1 MSALVFDS
9 VSIRYGTAGSAAT
22 IVRSSSLEVPYGRIV
37 GLVGESGSGKSTLAK
52 AAVRLVEPF
61 EGRVTL
67 GGHDI
72 RSLPRGSRPIHMV
85 FQDPFSSLN
94 PRMSVGESIAEAI
107 RPGRFNRAGRG
118 REVERL
124 LELVQLDPRLAHVL
138 PHEMSG
144 GQRQRVA
151 LARAL
156 AAEPKVVV
164 ADEMTSALDVSV
176 QGAMLNLIKAL
187 RSALDLGV
195 LFISH
200 DLAVVR
206 YVCDEVAVMQ
216 GGVIVERGPVE
227 QVIDDPQHPYTR
239 ALLAA
244 AGHESEVV
252 NRRGPQE

>member
-1 MSALVFDS
+1 MNALQFEN
-9 VSIRYGTAGSAAT
+9 VSIRYGNSTSGPP
-22 IVRSSSLEVPYGRIV
+22 IVSSTSLTVPFGRIV

-52 AAVRLVEPF
+52 AAVGLVDPF
-61 EGRVTL
+61 EGVVTID
-67 GGHDI
+67 GVNI
-72 RSLPRGSRPIHMV
+72 RSLPRGERPVHMV

-94 PRMSVGESIAEAI
+94 PRMSVGNSIAEAI
-107 RPGRFNRAGRG
+107 PRAVRQKPQ
-118 REVERL
+118 RMVEVQRL
-124 LELVQLDPRLAHVL
+124 LELVQLDPRQAYAL

-156 AAEPKVVV
+156 AGKPKVIV

-176 QGAMLNLIKAL
+176 QGAMLNLIKEL
-187 RSALDLGV
+187 QISLNLGI

-206 YVCDEVAVMQ
+206 YVCDDVAVMHE
-216 GGVIVERGPVE
+216 GTLVEHGVV
-227 QVIDDPQHPYTR
+227 DDIINKPQHPYTQ

-244 AGHESEVV
+244 S
-252 NRRGPQE
+252 RRGPRPTVAR